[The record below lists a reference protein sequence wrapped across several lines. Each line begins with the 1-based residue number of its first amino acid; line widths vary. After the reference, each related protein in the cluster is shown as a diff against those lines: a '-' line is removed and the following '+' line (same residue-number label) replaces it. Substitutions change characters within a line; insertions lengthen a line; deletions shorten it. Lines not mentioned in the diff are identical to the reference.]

1 MKNRYI
7 SGLMALFTLFMVA
20 CNQNTENKSEQAKQ
34 EDPANVSATPV
45 SQQENKV
52 AKKDN
57 FAELFS
63 HYQHLALALSSDDD
77 KEAALASK
85 GILEAIPNIN
95 TGNFTTEQNT
105 KYNEIIADVKE
116 HAEHIQENI
125 GNIAHQREHL
135 VGLSDDLYDITK
147 TFGSDKTIYKVYCPM
162 YNDGK
167 GAFWLSSIKEIKNPY
182 HGQEMLGCGEIQ
194 EELK

>member
-7 SGLMALFTLFMVA
+7 SGLMALFTLFMAA
-20 CNQNTENKSEQAKQ
+20 CNQNTGNKSEQAKQ
-34 EDPANVSATPV
+34 DDPANVSATPA
-45 SQQENKV
+45 SQQENQA

-85 GILEAIPNIN
+85 GILEALPNIN
-95 TGNFTTEQNT
+95 TGNFTAEQNS
-105 KYNEIIADVKE
+105 KYDEIIADVKE

-147 TFGSDKTIYKVYCPM
+147 TFGSEKTIYKVYCPM